1 MVEHRR
7 ATQYCHNPAVMARPR
22 FSNAQRRTRLAGRHR
37 LAPSARIDD
46 VGVITDSVVAL
57 HSSDPSS
64 VYLSAIARMRQ
75 PSVEAISSALYDDR
89 TVVRHHAMRR
99 TLWVFTPQMAR
110 WAHASCTASLA
121 PNEWKKLARMIEDS
135 GIASDGVAW
144 VSVAKADTLAA
155 LTAMGVAT
163 ARQLGKAVPALTE
176 KLQLAPG
183 KPYAATQG
191 AHTRVLLNLGFD
203 GTIVR
208 GRPKPSWTNSEYPWS
223 VTEQWLGVAIAG
235 EDPDTGAAELA
246 RNYVARFGPVTLAD
260 LQWWAGWTLGR
271 TRRALAAIGAV
282 EVDLDGD
289 VGWVL
294 ADDVEDAAADIG
306 SEPWVAF
313 LPALDS
319 TTMGWK
325 QRAWYLGALAEFGG
339 PVFDRNG
346 NAGPTIWVDGQVVG
360 GWGQRKSGEI
370 AYRLLTDVPS
380 NRAKAIDAEARTLR
394 ELIGDARVN
403 VRFPVPMLKE
413 LLA

>member
-1 MVEHRR
+1 MVEE
-7 ATQYCHNPAVMARPR
+7 N
-22 FSNAQRRTRLAGRHR
+22 
-37 LAPSARIDD
+37 
-46 VGVITDSVVAL
+46 
-57 HSSDPSS
+57 
-64 VYLSAIARMRQ
+64 
-75 PSVEAISSALYDDR
+75 
-89 TVVRHHAMRR
+89 
-99 TLWVFTPQMAR
+99 
-110 WAHASCTASLA
+110 
-121 PNEWKKLARMIEDS
+121 

-235 EDPDTGAAELA
+235 EDPDNGAAELA

-271 TRRALAAIGAV
+271 TRRALGAIGAV
-282 EVDLDGD
+282 EVDLDGA

-294 ADDVEDAAADIG
+294 ADDVDAAVGIG

-325 QRAWYLGALAEFGG
+325 QRAWYLGALGEFGG
-339 PVFDRNG
+339 PLFDRNG

-403 VRFPVPMLKE
+403 VRFPVPMQKD